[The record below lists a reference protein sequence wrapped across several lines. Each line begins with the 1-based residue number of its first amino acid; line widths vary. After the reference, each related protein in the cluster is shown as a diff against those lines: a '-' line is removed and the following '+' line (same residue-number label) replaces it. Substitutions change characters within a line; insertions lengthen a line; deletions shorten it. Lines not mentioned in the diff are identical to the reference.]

1 MMEKV
6 VASPRFE
13 LRSQDP
19 ESRMIDHYTT
29 RLSKPPIMWLLL
41 NLSFVRVVIPN
52 HMIVCNC
59 IGRFWRIVE
68 SETLWDGRGLHPV

>member
-1 MMEKV
+1 MNDEKRM

-29 RLSKPPIMWLLL
+29 RLSNP
-41 NLSFVRVVIPN
+41 VI
-52 HMIVCNC
+52 
-59 IGRFWRIVE
+59 
-68 SETLWDGRGLHPV
+68 L

>member
-1 MMEKV
+1 M

-29 RLSKPPIMWLLL
+29 RLSKPENLLLFL
-41 NLSFVRVVIPN
+41 NLSVRVRIRPSIAAFIP
-52 HMIVCNC
+52 H
-59 IGRFWRIVE
+59 GLSGHRFGK
-68 SETLWDGRGLHPV
+68 LA